1 MRNKQVDLQ
10 SYDYIGFAETWWA
23 VHYESCVG
31 MEVYRLFR
39 KDTEFLRRTNRAE
52 EVLLFMAMT
61 SWNAAW
67 GSMRSQQRVYG
78 SRLEGGQGQV
88 TSQWRSASDLKT
100 RMTVWFAGK
109 PDSNLPVHKR
119 DLQERERENVY
130 KDM

>member
-1 MRNKQVDLQ
+1 
-10 SYDYIGFAETWWA
+10 
-23 VHYESCVG
+23 
-31 MEVYRLFR
+31 
-39 KDTEFLRRTNRAE
+39 
-52 EVLLFMAMT
+52 MAMT

-100 RMTVWFAGK
+100 RMTGWFAGK